1 MSPLL
6 KNLASLSTLTAT
18 ALLLIA
24 DSEPRQC
31 HRAAEDVTFT
41 ISESSCGENGLLRI
55 QVGKDSC
62 SINDNEVEV
71 SPESDL
77 PTSWSGDDSRDL
89 RGGGWSLTRT
99 TSREEQPREGDSA
112 ARIKVETTRACGAT
126 PVRGALRLRCRDTE
140 DWYHLSKDGAI
151 LMYVGPDDVGE
162 CEALLTPR

>member
-6 KNLASLSTLTAT
+6 KNLASICTLTAT

-24 DSEPRQC
+24 DSEPREPC
-31 HRAAEDVTFT
+31 HRAAEDVTFA
-41 ISESSCGENGLLRI
+41 ISESTCGENGLLRI

-62 SINDNEVEV
+62 FTNEVEA

-77 PTSWSGDDSRDL
+77 PTSWSADDSGDL
-89 RGGGWSLTRT
+89 REGGWSLMRITR
-99 TSREEQPREGDSA
+99 REEQPREGDSA
-112 ARIKVETTRACGAT
+112 ARIEVETTRVCGAT
-126 PVRGALRLRCRDTE
+126 SVGGALRLRCRDTE

-162 CEALLTPR
+162 CHALLTPR